1 MRRQVSPALVASV
14 LLCGAERGRGWTW
27 GRGRGDPARPGALA
41 PSARRGRVRPGVG
54 AHSSK
59 KGKTKSFGGQGLPGR
74 LSRNSSRRLL
84 TEIYQVLYGS
94 VIPLPAVVSI
104 SSWSQLICCD
114 SCPQQFSACTPLAP
128 PTPSPGHIPAVL
140 RTRWRRREEAPGSA
154 GRAGRFP
161 LRLPFPESD
170 CAGFEELAQCIL
182 KNQLFLFQPRGEL
195 PFSAYWLLAPYPFSF
210 SFLFPFFFFFFLL

>member
-1 MRRQVSPALVASV
+1 MRRVSAGAAAPRWAMGECLCGPGRGWRPRGMGSLLCQVSP
-14 LLCGAERGRGWTW
+14 GARSRRCWLGGRNPAEEGLG
-27 GRGRGDPARPGALA
+27 GRGRGDLAWPGAPA

-54 AHSSK
+54 ACSSK
-59 KGKTKSFGGQGLPGR
+59 KGKTKSFGGLGLPGR

-114 SCPQQFSACTPLAP
+114 SCPQQFSACSTPP
-128 PTPSPGHIPAVL
+128 PPSHPLPRHIPAVL
-140 RTRWRRREEAPGSA
+140 RTRRRRREEAPGSF

-161 LRLPFPESD
+161 LAAAVS
-170 CAGFEELAQCIL
+170 
-182 KNQLFLFQPRGEL
+182 
-195 PFSAYWLLAPYPFSF
+195 
-210 SFLFPFFFFFFLL
+210 